1 MEKQIKKFMLQ
12 LVNEDGTIDIKIQG
26 VTPKFVLGLVNDDD
40 TVELKMQG
48 MLPIEALGFLR
59 LYEKKLWLDI
69 TRHNEKL
76 ISEKN
81 KKEQDGQ
88 ETVR

>member
-48 MLPIEALGFLR
+48 MLPIEAL
-59 LYEKKLWLDI
+59 
-69 TRHNEKL
+69 
-76 ISEKN
+76 
-81 KKEQDGQ
+81 
-88 ETVR
+88 